1 MCRDECAV
9 NCAFSFAAN
18 EADPDLFS
26 RTAVRSGTFIA
37 AAAFLHRARV

>member
-18 EADPDLFS
+18 QADPELFA
-26 RTAVRSGTFIA
+26 RAAGHSGTFIA
-37 AAAFLHRARV
+37 AAVFLHRARV